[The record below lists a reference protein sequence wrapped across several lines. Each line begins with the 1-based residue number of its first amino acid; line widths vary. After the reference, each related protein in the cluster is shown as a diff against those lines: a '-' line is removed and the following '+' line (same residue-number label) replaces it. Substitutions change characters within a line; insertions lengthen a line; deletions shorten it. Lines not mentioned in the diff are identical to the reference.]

1 MMATPDTI
9 ALREQLLEC
18 LRSAGEPLS
27 TSELAALMPWRVERT
42 HDNCALLCDRK
53 RLSRSVKV
61 LECHLDWHLV
71 QYRRTAQGYAGVY
84 PHLCQLERLGK
95 ITRTC
100 RSGRKGVFWTLT
112 EAADTATDRHA
123 RALRCSSPSPN

>member
-9 ALREQLLEC
+9 ALREQLLAC
-18 LRSAGEPLS
+18 LRSAREPVS

-42 HDNCALLCDRK
+42 HDNCALLCDRD
-53 RLSRSVKV
+53 RPSRSVKV

-71 QYRRTAQGYAGVY
+71 QYRRTAQGYAGIY

-95 ITRTC
+95 IARTC
-100 RSGRKGVFWTLT
+100 RSGRKGVFWILT
-112 EAADTATDRHA
+112 AAAGTATDRETGL
-123 RALRCSSPSPN
+123 LRCSSSA

>member
-9 ALREQLLEC
+9 ALREELLAC
-18 LRSAGEPLS
+18 LRAAREPLS
-27 TSELAALMPWRVERT
+27 TSDLAALMPWRVERT

-53 RLSRSVKV
+53 RPSRLVKV
-61 LECHLDWHLV
+61 LECHRDWHLV
-71 QYRRTAQGYAGVY
+71 QYRRTAQGYAGIY

-100 RSGRKGVFWTLT
+100 RSGRKGVFWAATV
-112 EAADTATDRHA
+112 AADTPTTRDAGVLT
-123 RALRCSSPSPN
+123 CSSPA

>member
-9 ALREQLLEC
+9 ALREKLLEC
-18 LRSAGEPLS
+18 LQSAREPLS

-53 RLSRSVKV
+53 RPSRSVKV

-71 QYRRTAQGYAGVY
+71 QYRRTAQGYAGIY

-95 ITRTC
+95 ITRNC
-100 RSGRKGVFWTLT
+100 RSGRKGVFWTLNV
-112 EAADTATDRHA
+112 AVDTTTDPETG
-123 RALRCSSPSPN
+123 ALRCSSPA